1 MGPPYRPTA
10 FPPYLVPM
18 RFIGSGLIIVMAL
31 ACQPTPDAIGTGAV
45 ARDSAGIRIVLNEE
59 PAWTA
64 ATAWT
69 IADTASVD
77 ITGTSASPFRDI
89 VAVIR
94 TPDGAIAVADG
105 ITQRIR
111 LFTPAG
117 APLRALGGRGTEA
130 GEFEALHWLV
140 HAGDSLLAY
149 DLVLRRLTL
158 FGDAGRPRVAELDG
172 VGDLFITPVGR
183 FRDGTVL
190 MAAGGSVFP
199 FPDSAGRVRRDSATL
214 LRFGPEG
221 RLRDTLARVAWSE
234 SFGVEI
240 ASTGQRFIAPMPRPF
255 GRRTSV
261 FVRFGGFGVSEG
273 GRYQVDLY
281 GSDHQLAMSIR
292 REVKG
297 APVTPEAI
305 DGFRT
310 ARASAPPAE
319 GVQRQLDSAL
329 VRALDSAPY
338 PGAMPVTERA
348 LTDDLGNIWVEDYSV
363 RGDQPAIWSVFDI
376 GGIWQGEIA
385 VPPRFDP
392 MYIGA
397 DMIYGVWRDPGEAPR
412 VRGYRI
418 NKP

>member
-1 MGPPYRPTA
+1 
-10 FPPYLVPM
+10 M
-18 RFIGSGLIIVMAL
+18 RIIGCGLIVATAL
-31 ACQPTPDAIGTGAV
+31 ACRRPPEAVGAGAA
-45 ARDSAGIRIVLNEE
+45 ARDSAGVRIVLNVE

-69 IADTASVD
+69 IADTPSVD
-77 ITGTSASPFRDI
+77 IAGSSAAPFQDI
-89 VAVIR
+89 VALIR
-94 TPDGAIAVADG
+94 TPAGAIAVADG

-117 APLRALGGRGTEA
+117 APLRALGGPGTEP
-130 GEFEALHWLV
+130 GEFEGLNWLV

-158 FGDAGRPRVAELDG
+158 FGEAGRARVTELEG
-172 VGDLFITPVGR
+172 VGDLFISPIGR
-183 FRDGTVL
+183 FRDGTIL
-190 MAAGGSVFP
+190 MAAGGAVFP

-214 LRFGPEG
+214 LRFGPDG
-221 RLRDTLARVAWSE
+221 RVRDTLARVPWSE

-240 ASTGQRFIAPMPRPF
+240 ASTGQRFVAPMPRPF

-281 GSDHQLAMSIR
+281 GSDYQLAMSVR
-292 REVKG
+292 REVKS

-305 DGFRT
+305 EGFRT

-319 GVQRQLDSAL
+319 GLQRQLDSAL
-329 VRALDSAPY
+329 VRALDSAPF

-348 LTDDLGNIWVEDYSV
+348 LTDDVGNIWVENYSV

-376 GGIWQGEIA
+376 GGIWQGEIV

-412 VRGYRI
+412 VRGYLI

>member
-1 MGPPYRPTA
+1 
-10 FPPYLVPM
+10 
-18 RFIGSGLIIVMAL
+18 MAL
-31 ACQPTPDAIGTGAV
+31 ACRRPPEAVGTGAA
-45 ARDSAGIRIVLNEE
+45 ARDSAGVRIVLNVA

-64 ATAWT
+64 STAWT
-69 IADTASVD
+69 ITDTPSVD
-77 ITGTSASPFRDI
+77 IAGPSAAPFRDI

-94 TPDGAIAVADG
+94 TPAGAIAVADG
-105 ITQRIR
+105 ISQRIR
-111 LFTPAG
+111 LFMPSG
-117 APLRALGGRGTEA
+117 APLRALGGPGTEP
-130 GEFEALHWLV
+130 GEFEGLNWLV

-158 FGDAGRPRVAELDG
+158 FGNAGRARVAELEG

-183 FRDGTVL
+183 FRDGTIL
-190 MAAGGSVFP
+190 MAAGGAVFP

-214 LRFGPEG
+214 LRFGADG
-221 RLRDTLARVAWSE
+221 RVGDTLPRVPWSE

-240 ASTGQRFIAPMPRPF
+240 ASTGQRFVAPMPRPF

-281 GSDHQLAMSIR
+281 GPENKLAMSIR
-292 REVKG
+292 REVTG

-319 GVQRQLDSAL
+319 GLQRQLDSAL
-329 VRALDSAPY
+329 VGALDSAPY

-348 LTDDLGNIWVEDYSV
+348 LADDAGNIWVQDYSV

-392 MYIGA
+392 MYISA

-418 NKP
+418 KKP

>member
-1 MGPPYRPTA
+1 
-10 FPPYLVPM
+10 M
-18 RFIGSGLIIVMAL
+18 RTL
-31 ACQPTPDAIGTGAV
+31 ACGWILLLMLGCRRPPEAVGTGAA
-45 ARDSAGIRIVLNEE
+45 ARDSAGVRIVLNVE

-69 IADTASVD
+69 IADTPSVD
-77 ITGTSASPFRDI
+77 IAGTSAAPFRDI
-89 VAVIR
+89 VALVR
-94 TPDGAIAVADG
+94 TPAGAIAVADG

-111 LFTPAG
+111 LFTPTG
-117 APLRALGGRGTEA
+117 APLRALGGPGTEA
-130 GEFEALHWLV
+130 GEFEGLNWLV

-158 FGDAGRPRVAELDG
+158 FGEAGRARVAELQG
-172 VGDLFITPVGR
+172 VGDLFVTPIGR
-183 FRDGTVL
+183 FRDGTIL
-190 MAAGGSVFP
+190 IAAGGAVFP
-199 FPDSAGRVRRDSATL
+199 FPDSVGRVRRDSATL
-214 LRFGPEG
+214 LRFGADG
-221 RLRDTLARVAWSE
+221 RLRDTLVRVGWSE

-240 ASTGQRFIAPMPRPF
+240 ASTGQRFVAPMPRPF

-273 GRYQVDLY
+273 ARYQIDLY
-281 GSDHQLAMSIR
+281 GPDNQLAMSIR
-292 REVKG
+292 REVSG

-305 DGFRT
+305 EGFRT
-310 ARASAPPAE
+310 ARASAPPAQ
-319 GVQRQLDSAL
+319 GLQRQLDSAL

-348 LTDDLGNIWVEDYSV
+348 VTDDVGNIWVEDYSV

-392 MYIGA
+392 MYVGA
-397 DMIYGVWRDPGEAPR
+397 DIIYGIWRDPGEAPR

>member
-1 MGPPYRPTA
+1 
-10 FPPYLVPM
+10 M
-18 RFIGSGLIIVMAL
+18 RIIGCGLIIAMAL
-31 ACQPTPDAIGTGAV
+31 ACRRPPEAVGTGAA
-45 ARDSAGIRIVLNEE
+45 ARDSAGVRIVLNVA

-64 ATAWT
+64 STAWT
-69 IADTASVD
+69 ITDTPSVD
-77 ITGTSASPFRDI
+77 IAGSSAAPFRDI

-94 TPDGAIAVADG
+94 TPAGAIAVADG
-105 ITQRIR
+105 ISQRIR
-111 LFTPAG
+111 LFMPSG
-117 APLRALGGRGTEA
+117 APLRALGGPGTEP
-130 GEFEALHWLV
+130 GEFEGLNWLV

-158 FGDAGRPRVAELDG
+158 FGNAGRARVAELEG

-183 FRDGTVL
+183 FRDGTIL
-190 MAAGGSVFP
+190 MAAGGAVFP

-214 LRFGPEG
+214 LRFGADG
-221 RLRDTLARVAWSE
+221 RVGDTLPRVPWSE

-240 ASTGQRFIAPMPRPF
+240 ASTGQRFVAPMPRPF

-281 GSDHQLAMSIR
+281 GPENKLAMSIR
-292 REVKG
+292 REVTG

-319 GVQRQLDSAL
+319 GLQRQLDSAL
-329 VRALDSAPY
+329 VGALDSAPY

-348 LTDDLGNIWVEDYSV
+348 LADDAGNIWVQDYSV

-392 MYIGA
+392 MYISA

-418 NKP
+418 KKP

>member
-1 MGPPYRPTA
+1 
-10 FPPYLVPM
+10 M
-18 RFIGSGLIIVMAL
+18 RIISCGLIIAMAL
-31 ACQPTPDAIGTGAV
+31 ACRRPPEAVGTGAA
-45 ARDSAGIRIVLNEE
+45 ARDSAGVRIVLNVA

-64 ATAWT
+64 STAWT
-69 IADTASVD
+69 VTDTPSVD
-77 ITGTSASPFRDI
+77 IAGSSAAPFRDI

-94 TPDGAIAVADG
+94 TPAGAIAVADG
-105 ITQRIR
+105 ISQRIR
-111 LFTPAG
+111 LFMPSG
-117 APLRALGGRGTEA
+117 APLRALGGPGTEP
-130 GEFEALHWLV
+130 GEFEGLNWLV

-158 FGDAGRPRVAELDG
+158 FGNAGRARVAELEG

-183 FRDGTVL
+183 FRDGTIL
-190 MAAGGSVFP
+190 MAAGGAVFP

-214 LRFGPEG
+214 LRFGADG
-221 RLRDTLARVAWSE
+221 RVGDTLPRVPWSE

-240 ASTGQRFIAPMPRPF
+240 ASTGQRFVAPMPRPF

-281 GSDHQLAMSIR
+281 GPENKLAMSIR
-292 REVKG
+292 REVTG

-319 GVQRQLDSAL
+319 GLQRQLDSAL
-329 VRALDSAPY
+329 VGALDSAPY

-348 LTDDLGNIWVEDYSV
+348 LADDAGNIWVQDYSV

-392 MYIGA
+392 MYISA

-418 NKP
+418 KKP

>member
-1 MGPPYRPTA
+1 
-10 FPPYLVPM
+10 M
-18 RFIGSGLIIVMAL
+18 RAL
-31 ACQPTPDAIGTGAV
+31 ACGWILLLMLACRRPPEAVGTGAA
-45 ARDSAGIRIVLNEE
+45 ARDSAGVRIVLNVE

-64 ATAWT
+64 AAAWS
-69 IADTASVD
+69 IADTPSVD
-77 ITGTSASPFRDI
+77 IAGTSAAPFREI
-89 VAVIR
+89 VALVR
-94 TPDGAIAVADG
+94 TPAGAIAVADG

-117 APLRALGGRGTEA
+117 APLRALGGPGTEA
-130 GEFEALHWLV
+130 GEFEGLTWLV

-158 FGDAGRPRVAELDG
+158 FGEAGRARVAELDG
-172 VGDLFITPVGR
+172 VGDLFVTPIGR
-183 FRDGTVL
+183 FRDGTIL
-190 MAAGGSVFP
+190 LAAGGAVFP
-199 FPDSAGRVRRDSATL
+199 FPDSVGRVRRDSATL
-214 LRFGPEG
+214 LRFGADG
-221 RLRDTLARVAWSE
+221 RLRDTLVRVAWSE

-240 ASTGQRFIAPMPRPF
+240 ASTGQRFVAPMPRPF

-273 GRYQVDLY
+273 ARYQIDLY
-281 GSDHQLAMSIR
+281 GPDNQLAMSIR
-292 REVKG
+292 REVSG

-305 DGFRT
+305 EGFRT
-310 ARASAPPAE
+310 ARASAPPAQ
-319 GVQRQLDSAL
+319 GLQRQLDSAL

-348 LTDDLGNIWVEDYSV
+348 VTDDVGNIWVEDYSV

-392 MYIGA
+392 MYVGA
-397 DMIYGVWRDPGEAPR
+397 DIIYGIWRDPGEAPR

>member
-1 MGPPYRPTA
+1 
-10 FPPYLVPM
+10 M
-18 RFIGSGLIIVMAL
+18 RIIGCGLIIAMAL
-31 ACQPTPDAIGTGAV
+31 ACRRPPEAVGTGAA
-45 ARDSAGIRIVLNEE
+45 ARDSAGVRIVLNVA

-64 ATAWT
+64 STAWT
-69 IADTASVD
+69 VTDTPSVD
-77 ITGTSASPFRDI
+77 IAGSSAAPFRDI

-94 TPDGAIAVADG
+94 TPAGAIAVADG
-105 ITQRIR
+105 ISQRIR
-111 LFTPAG
+111 LFMPSG
-117 APLRALGGRGTEA
+117 APLRALGGPGTEP
-130 GEFEALHWLV
+130 GEFEGLNWLV

-158 FGDAGRPRVAELDG
+158 FGNAGRARVAELEG

-183 FRDGTVL
+183 FRDGTIL
-190 MAAGGSVFP
+190 MAAGGAVFP

-214 LRFGPEG
+214 LRFGADG
-221 RLRDTLARVAWSE
+221 RVGDTLPRVPWSE

-240 ASTGQRFIAPMPRPF
+240 ASTGQRFVAPMPRPF

-281 GSDHQLAMSIR
+281 GPENKLAMSIR
-292 REVKG
+292 REVTG

-319 GVQRQLDSAL
+319 GLQRQLDSAL
-329 VRALDSAPY
+329 VGALDSAPY

-348 LTDDLGNIWVEDYSV
+348 LADDAGNIWVQDYSV

-392 MYIGA
+392 MYISA

-418 NKP
+418 KKP